1 MLSFSKKKWIWFS
14 FLLVLVLSANVF
26 IYRTDIIKPIPS
38 EVVLASIFDFIIIIP
53 LIIYFF
59 IIRKRYSIKYLLLVA
74 IAGYGLASLIIPKG
88 LLSSYSFVKYI
99 LFACE
104 GVFIILE
111 LYIIYKL
118 MTKIPSII
126 KNYRSNETEIPT
138 FQYRMEQIITQH
150 LKPSRILDM
159 ILSEITMFYYSFFS
173 WRKKPLSVL
182 SDVRTYT
189 FHQNTSTIA
198 FYMMLIHALVLES
211 VGFHFLLNSWNE
223 AVSIILLLFNI
234 YTLLF
239 ILAEI
244 QVIRLCPFIIT
255 NRHLYLQVGI
265 MQQLT
270 VPIREIKSIHP
281 YQGPEK
287 LSKDEKK
294 DIFDAVLTDF
304 MKEKPIYEIEFNT
317 PQEVILMYGFKKK
330 VTKAHLRPDEPQ
342 KFYDTLYEKL
352 NKVNS

>member
-1 MLSFSKKKWIWFS
+1 MNMLSFSKKKWIWFS

-38 EVVLASIFDFIIIIP
+38 EVVLGSLFDFIITIP
-53 LIIYFF
+53 LIVYFF
-59 IIRKRYSIKYLLLVA
+59 IIRKRYSIKYLLLIA

-150 LKPSRILDM
+150 LKPSRVLDM
-159 ILSEITMFYYSFFS
+159 ISSEISIFYYSIYS
-173 WRKKPLSVL
+173 WRKKPLFILNDARAYS
-182 SDVRTYT
+182 Y
-189 FHQNTSTIA
+189 HKNTSAIA

-211 VGFHFLLNSWNE
+211 VGFHFLLHSWNP
-223 AVSIILLLFNI
+223 IISVLALILNS

-270 VPIREIKSIHP
+270 IPLEKIKSIHH

-317 PQEVILMYGFKKK
+317 PQDMKLMYGFKKK
-330 VTKAHLRPDEPQ
+330 IHLSS
-342 KFYDTLYEKL
+342 T
-352 NKVNS
+352 

>member
-1 MLSFSKKKWIWFS
+1 MLSVSKTKWVWFS
-14 FLLVLVLSANVF
+14 FLLTLVISSNVF
-26 IYRTDIIKPIPS
+26 IYRTDIIKSIPS
-38 EVVLASIFDFIIIIP
+38 EVVLGSLFDFIITIP
-53 LIIYFF
+53 LIVYFF

-111 LYIIYKL
+111 LYIVCKL
-118 MTKIPSII
+118 MTKISSII

-138 FQYRMEQIITQH
+138 FQYRMEQTLTQH
-150 LKPSRILDM
+150 LKPSRVLDM
-159 ILSEITMFYYSFFS
+159 IFSEITMFYYSFFS
-173 WRKKPLSVL
+173 WRKKPLSSL
-182 SDVRTYT
+182 SNVQTYT
-189 FHQNTSTIA
+189 YHKNTSAIA

-211 VGFHFLLNSWNE
+211 VGFHFLLHSWN
-223 AVSIILLLFNI
+223 ATVAIILLLFNI

-244 QVIRLCPFIIT
+244 QVIRLCPFMIT
-255 NRHLYLQVGI
+255 NEHLYLQVGM

-270 VPIREIKSIHP
+270 VPLEEIKRIHD

-294 DIFDAVLTDF
+294 YLFDAVLPDF
-304 MKEKPIYEIEFNT
+304 MKEKPTFEIEFHT
-317 PQEVILMYGFKKK
+317 ASGSETDVWI
-330 VTKAHLRPDEPQ
+330 
-342 KFYDTLYEKL
+342 
-352 NKVNS
+352 